1 MSGETICLTGIVANA
16 QGGYAFDTLDG
27 IQEINL
33 IEIDVPMNTDE
44 ALEEELR
51 QMAYAI
57 ASHSSWVVDERE

>member
-1 MSGETICLTGIVANA
+1 M
-16 QGGYAFDTLDG
+16 
-27 IQEINL
+27 